1 MAVPGHD
8 ASPQGHEEQLKPENL
23 TKMKTGVA
31 AIPHVLLY
39 GIAAVILS
47 FVASFMG

>member
-1 MAVPGHD
+1 MKILALLAISCAAVT
-8 ASPQGHEEQLKPENL
+8 
-23 TKMKTGVA
+23 TKMKAGVA

-47 FVASFMG
+47 FFASFMG